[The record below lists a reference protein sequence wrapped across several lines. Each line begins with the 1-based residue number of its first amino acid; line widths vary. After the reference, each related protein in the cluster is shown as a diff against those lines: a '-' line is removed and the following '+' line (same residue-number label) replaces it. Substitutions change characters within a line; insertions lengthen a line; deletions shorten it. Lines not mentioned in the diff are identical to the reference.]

1 MAKSKYDESLP
12 ERAGEYAAVHPLH
25 PGFVTAWA
33 RAVARLVKRTPLKDN
48 PKCRSEEARDCGT
61 DGCPVYSAA
70 AGLSKMG
77 KPAVAGV
84 ETFAPLAGPAS
95 AGVES

>member
-33 RAVARLVKRTPLKDN
+33 RAVARLV
-48 PKCRSEEARDCGT
+48 T
-61 DGCPVYSAA
+61 DILLRFCIYLV
-70 AGLSKMG
+70 
-77 KPAVAGV
+77 
-84 ETFAPLAGPAS
+84 
-95 AGVES
+95 